1 MDFTLAAILLGIGAT
16 AITDVWSLIRK
27 ALLGVP
33 SPNFA
38 FVGRWFAHLA
48 RGRFRHESMA
58 AAAPMRGETA
68 IGWIAHYCI
77 GIAFAALLL
86 ALVGLDWLR
95 APTLGP
101 PLLLG
106 IVTVAAPF
114 FILQPGMG
122 AGIAGSRTPHPRKT
136 RLHSVLTH
144 TVFGFGLYCAA
155 WAVRLLS

>member
-1 MDFTLAAILLGIGAT
+1 MNFALAAILLGIGAT

-27 ALLGVP
+27 VLLGVP
-33 SPNFA
+33 NPNFA
-38 FVGRWFAHLA
+38 FVGRWFAHLP

-58 AAAPMRGETA
+58 AASPARGETA
-68 IGWIAHYCI
+68 IGWVAHYLI

-95 APTLGP
+95 SPTLAP

-122 AGIAGSRTPHPRKT
+122 AGIAGNRTPNPAMT

>member
-1 MDFTLAAILLGIGAT
+1 MDFALAAIFLGIGAT
-16 AITDVWSLIRK
+16 AITDVWSLMRK
-27 ALLGVP
+27 VLLGVP

-38 FVGRWFAHLA
+38 FVGRWFAHLP

-58 AAAPMRGETA
+58 AASPVRGETA
-68 IGWIAHYCI
+68 IGWAAHYFI

-101 PLLLG
+101 ALLLG

-114 FILQPGMG
+114 LILQPGMG
-122 AGIAGSRTPHPRKT
+122 AGIAGSRTPNPAVT
-136 RLHSVLTH
+136 RLHSILTH
-144 TVFGFGLYCAA
+144 TVFGLGLYIAA
-155 WAVRLLS
+155 WAARLLN